1 MIHHVASWAELRK
14 HAAESHELST
24 DAGDLFA
31 FEVSNETGRRQRVFV
46 RRFNAD
52 ERAFVELRT
61 IVCKRDQM
69 PMEEALT
76 HNAELPFGGLA
87 VEDGMYFLVH
97 RSSLEHLSLVE
108 YDLYVAALAQRAD
121 ELEAWYSGRDVF

>member
-1 MIHHVASWAELRK
+1 MIHPVTSWADLRK
-14 HAAESHELST
+14 HAAGGHELST
-24 DAGDLFA
+24 DEGDIFA
-31 FEVSNETGRRQRVFV
+31 FEVSNETGRRQRIFV
-46 RRFNAD
+46 RRFNAA

-69 PMEEALT
+69 PMDEALT

-87 VEDGMYFLVH
+87 IEDEMYFLVH
-97 RSSLEHLSLVE
+97 RSSLDHLSPDE
-108 YDLYVAALAQRAD
+108 YDLYVAELAQRAD